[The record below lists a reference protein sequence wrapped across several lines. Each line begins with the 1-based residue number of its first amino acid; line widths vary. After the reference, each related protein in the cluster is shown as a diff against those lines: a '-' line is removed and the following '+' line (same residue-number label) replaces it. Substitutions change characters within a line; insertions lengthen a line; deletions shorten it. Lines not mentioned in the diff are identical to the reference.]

1 MVNDLTFTGLNFSLK
16 ASSFRAGLSLWKHDH
31 IRLGLATQSMQRSA
45 HMFRLVV
52 GGAFT
57 FRAQL
62 AEQIHYCTFGRIN
75 KAALCHV
82 GSGVKQFFGFG
93 HVGTPE
99 LDASSLNGAAFSGIH
114 FHFKGVEAA

>member
-62 AEQIHYCTFGRIN
+62 AEQIHYDGIGRVF
-75 KAALCHV
+75 KVAAGKVLR
-82 GSGVKQFFGFG
+82 
-93 HVGTPE
+93 
-99 LDASSLNGAAFSGIH
+99 GAQ
-114 FHFKGVEAA
+114 